1 MLQRYE
7 AALSAAELPATDHM
21 VTGPINVT
29 IASPRDTCHSEI
41 KT

>member
-7 AALSAAELPATDHM
+7 AALSATEVPATDHM
-21 VTGPINVT
+21 VTGPIDVT
-29 IASPRDTCHSEI
+29 IASARDTCHSEI